1 MSKSPR
7 IYIAHML
14 DAIDRIQQFTADGSR
29 DEKTFA
35 AVQKQLEI
43 IGEAS
48 KRLPQE
54 LRDAHPQ
61 VAWRQ
66 IIGLRNILI
75 HMYEAVEDVSVWKIV
90 EEDIPVLKRDLAV
103 MLSLLEN

>member
-7 IYIAHML
+7 IYLAHIL
-14 DAIDRIQQFTADGSR
+14 DAVDRIEQFTGDGSR

-35 AVQKQLEI
+35 AVQRQLEI
-43 IGEAS
+43 IGEGS

-54 LRDAHPQ
+54 LRDMYPQ
-61 VAWRQ
+61 IAWRK

-90 EEDIPVLKRDLAV
+90 EEDIPVLKRDIAA
-103 MLSLLEN
+103 MLSSLEN